1 MYDKQIKD
9 VLERIET
16 QANKKEFKI
25 NTAEEWYYV
34 SGLWLGYVFKNMKG
48 ETLKSGKRQEAMR
61 LASQKDEKH
70 FRDFLCGIFKTEYM
84 KFNPSDKADGVFS
97 AIINYGFEESEI
109 SYDGAQVLS
118 QGLVSEF

>member
-1 MYDKQIKD
+1 MYDKQVKD
-9 VLERIET
+9 VLERIEV
-16 QANKKEFKI
+16 QVDKKEFKI

-48 ETLKSGKRQEAMR
+48 ETLKLGRRQEAMR
-61 LASQKDEKH
+61 LAAQKDEKH

-84 KFNPSDKADGVFS
+84 KINPSDNADGLFASIV
-97 AIINYGFEESEI
+97 NYGFEESEI
-109 SYDGAQVLS
+109 SYDGTQALS

>member
-1 MYDKQIKD
+1 MYNKQIKD
-9 VLERIET
+9 VLERIEK

-48 ETLKSGKRQEAMR
+48 ETIKLGRRQEAMR

-70 FRDFLCGIFKTEYM
+70 FKDFLCGIFKTEYM
-84 KFNPSDKADGVFS
+84 KFNPSNKADGLFA
-97 AIINYGFEESEI
+97 AIVNYGFEESEI
-109 SYDGAQVLS
+109 SYDGTQALS

>member
-84 KFNPSDKADGVFS
+84 KFDPSDKADGVFS

-109 SYDGAQVLS
+109 SYDGAQALS

>member
-1 MYDKQIKD
+1 MFDRQIKD
-9 VLERIET
+9 VLERIEA
-16 QANKKEFKI
+16 QASKKELKI

-34 SGLWLGYVFKNMKG
+34 SGLWLGYVFKNMKSK
-48 ETLKSGKRQEAMR
+48 TLKSGRRQEVMR

-70 FRDFLCGIFKTEYM
+70 FKDFLCGIFKTEYM
-84 KFNPSDKADGVFS
+84 KFDPSDKADGVFS

-109 SYDGAQVLS
+109 SYDGAQALS

>member
-84 KFNPSDKADGVFS
+84 KFNPSDKADGIIS

-109 SYDGAQVLS
+109 SYDGAQALS

>member
-1 MYDKQIKD
+1 MFDKQIKD
-9 VLERIET
+9 VLERIEA

-97 AIINYGFEESEI
+97 AIINYGFEEPEI
-109 SYDGAQVLS
+109 SYDGTQALS
-118 QGLVSEF
+118 QGLVLEF

>member
-70 FRDFLCGIFKTEYM
+70 FKDFLCGIFKTEYM

-109 SYDGAQVLS
+109 SYDGAQALS